1 MFVYGWW
8 SIYELK
14 LYIVYCLLGASE
26 QNNNNGAPTQAQKEK
41 LLGELHT
48 KVSQVYEECGF
59 DASSKPSTL
68 FMLSQLETKL
78 EVLLAEIEVMPQ
90 DYVIKAEKEKEK
102 RRRERKREE
111 QQALQEQ
118 LQEER
123 NRRAVERSLQAPKK
137 RMGRQ
142 LMFRSKPI
150 RSDKNNS
157 RDDANRNNKDNNE
170 EAKYL
175 S

>member
-1 MFVYGWW
+1 
-8 SIYELK
+8 
-14 LYIVYCLLGASE
+14 
-26 QNNNNGAPTQAQKEK
+26 
-41 LLGELHT
+41 
-48 KVSQVYEECGF
+48 
-59 DASSKPSTL
+59 
-68 FMLSQLETKL
+68 MLSQLESKL
-78 EVLLAEIEVMPQ
+78 EVLLAEIEKMPQ

-137 RMGRQ
+137 RAGRQ

-150 RSDKNNS
+150 RNEKLHNG
-157 RDDANRNNKDNNE
+157 DDSNRNNKDNND